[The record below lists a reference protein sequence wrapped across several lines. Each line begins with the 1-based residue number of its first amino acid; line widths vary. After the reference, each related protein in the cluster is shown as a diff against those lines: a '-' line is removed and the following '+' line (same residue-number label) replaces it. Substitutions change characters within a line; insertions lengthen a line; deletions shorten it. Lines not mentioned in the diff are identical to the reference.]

1 MTLAGTCDLEA
12 AAARA
17 WDAVVVGAGPAGA
30 LAARE
35 SARRGLAVLLV
46 DREPFPRWKVC
57 GCCLSARALETLA
70 AVGLGDLP
78 GTRGALPLRE
88 VHLATRRRAAR
99 VPLPTGA
106 ALSRQALD
114 AALVEAAVAA
124 GAGFLPGTRAAL
136 GDLSAGGRTVLLR
149 RRDEEVRV
157 QARLVI
163 AADGLAS
170 GLLDGAPGFRMDTAA
185 KARVGAGAIADGV
198 PPFYGPGIIFMACG
212 RGGYLGL
219 VRLEDGRLD
228 LAAAFDLARV
238 RHCGGPGRA
247 AAAVLE
253 EVGWP
258 AIPGVAALSWR
269 GTPRLTRRLIPLA
282 GERLFA
288 LGDAAGYVEPFTG
301 EGMAWA
307 LAGAAALAPLAARAA
322 RHWRPA
328 LAAEWAARH
337 RHAVARR
344 QHACRLTAH
353 VLRHP
358 RLVAIIVGLLAH
370 APGFAGPFVR
380 YLHQPPATLTARQP

>member
-1 MTLAGTCDLEA
+1 MILAGTCDLEA
-12 AAARA
+12 AATRV

-57 GCCLSARALETLA
+57 GCCLSARALSILA

-78 GTRGALPLRE
+78 RDRGAVSLGEVYLATDTRG
-88 VHLATRRRAAR
+88 AR
-99 VPLPTGA
+99 VPLPAGA

-124 GAGFLPGTRAAL
+124 GAGFLPQAWAAL
-136 GDLSAGGRTVLLR
+136 GDLSAGGWTVCLR
-149 RRDEEVRV
+149 RGEAVVGVQTRV
-157 QARLVI
+157 VI
-163 AADGLAS
+163 AADGLPGA
-170 GLLDGAPGFRMDTAA
+170 LLEAVPGFRIATAPE
-185 KARVGAGAIADGV
+185 ARVGAGAIADRA
-198 PPFYGPGIIFMACG
+198 PAFYERGTIFMACG

-219 VRLEDGRLD
+219 VRLEDGRLG

-238 RHCGGPGRA
+238 RDCGGPGRA
-247 AAAVLE
+247 AAALLE

-258 AIPGVAALSWR
+258 AVPGLPGLSWR
-269 GTPRLTRRLIPLA
+269 GTPRLTRRLTPPA

-322 RHWRPA
+322 RQWRPS

-337 RHAVARR
+337 RHAVVRR
-344 QHACRLTAH
+344 QHACRLTAR

-358 RLVAIIVGLLAH
+358 RLVGAIVGLLAH

-380 YLHQPPATLTARQP
+380 YLHQPPAATTARQP